1 MGESSSSY
9 DPCYRLLG
17 FSLEG
22 VVKLSGLHFCR
33 FAAQMRGGGLSS
45 HSSSSIGHMMDR
57 SVHRL

>member
-33 FAAQMRGGGLSS
+33 FAAQMRGGGCLLTA
-45 HSSSSIGHMMDR
+45 
-57 SVHRL
+57 VHPSAT